1 MATASYWEE
10 GMTDQST
17 PALQLR
23 AAGTAG
29 PGEDWWEDFFPGDL
43 PVEWQL
49 EYYAHY
55 HGRLLLPAAV
65 WTETD
70 APVFGDWGEAV
81 PQTLR
86 LTLEWPAA
94 LAAEAAAERARAL
107 AASVGESP
115 EAVLVGPAGPAQV
128 QAVRAALA
136 EVGLGGLP
144 VCGPGAQR
152 VLEPAG
158 SAWFY
163 AAPTESGLGGVW
175 WLAPEVDLDA
185 RDWRRRIEA
194 LMQSGGTGETPVFL
208 RTRPERL
215 ADVRTIA
222 RLLGVG

>member
-1 MATASYWEE
+1 
-10 GMTDQST
+10 MTDKPTS
-17 PALQLR
+17 ALQLQ

-43 PVEWQL
+43 PVDWQL

-55 HGRLLLPAAV
+55 HRRLLLPAAL
-65 WTETD
+65 WTDTG
-70 APVFGDWGEAV
+70 ASVFGDWGEAV

-94 LAAEAAAERARAL
+94 LAPEAAAERARAL
-107 AASVGESP
+107 AASVGESL
-115 EAVLVGPAGPAQV
+115 EAVLLGPAKPAQV

-136 EVGLGGLP
+136 EARLSELP
-144 VCGPGAQR
+144 VCGPGAKR
-152 VLEPAG
+152 VLGQAG

-163 AAPTESGLGGVW
+163 PAPAESELGGVW
-175 WLAPEVDLDA
+175 WLEPEADLDA
-185 RDWRRRIEA
+185 RGWRVRIEA
-194 LMQSGGTGETPVFL
+194 LAQSGETGAIPVFL

-215 ADVRTIA
+215 AEVRTIA